1 MLSADLDAM
10 EETLDGYAGPLKI
23 QLAGPWTLAAT
34 MEQSHSLN
42 PALADPGL
50 VADLASSLAE
60 GAAAHVAEVAK
71 RVPRA
76 TLLVQFDEPALPA
89 VLHGAVPTP
98 SGLSRV
104 RVVED
109 EVASER
115 LRTVLAATHSYTLV
129 HCCGHDLPFGIIMS
143 AGANGISFD
152 PGQLRRGDFDG
163 FAEAAEAGAGLLIG
177 ALPTTG
183 PPQESQGQARRS
195 GRDERE
201 RPTPSD
207 TARVVR
213 DLWRKM
219 DLPAARC
226 APQVVIT
233 PACGLAGAS
242 PNQARDALRWCREA
256 AAVLPEMMGE
266 IG

>member
-1 MLSADLDAM
+1 
-10 EETLDGYAGPLKI
+10 
-23 QLAGPWTLAAT
+23 
-34 MEQSHSLN
+34 
-42 PALADPGL
+42 
-50 VADLASSLAE
+50 
-60 GAAAHVAEVAK
+60 
-71 RVPRA
+71 
-76 TLLVQFDEPALPA
+76 
-89 VLHGAVPTP
+89 
-98 SGLSRV
+98 
-104 RVVED
+104 
-109 EVASER
+109 
-115 LRTVLAATHSYTLV
+115 V
-129 HCCGHDLPFGIIMS
+129 HCCGHDLPFGIIVS

-152 PGQLRRGDFDG
+152 PSQLRRGDFDG
-163 FAEAAEAGAGLLIG
+163 FAEAAEAGVGMLIG

-183 PPQESQGQARRS
+183 SPQESQGQARRS

-233 PACGLAGAS
+233 PACGLPGAS
-242 PNQARDALRWCREA
+242 PKQARDALRWCREA